1 MGVKRQWKV
10 MKLRSLSINEDIRK
24 QLIHD
29 IISRKNPTI
38 SLYAWDVKDGIA
50 EEAFFAQRDALRDW
64 YLKNRKWESE
74 TESPGVLIHHWKVDA
89 NQLLKHVSSGQV
101 RNAPLAENTDVDV
114 AVVPSSLQLDMQRT
128 LIKHDKPCKTS
139 L

>member
-38 SLYAWDVKDGIA
+38 SLYAWNVRDDIA

-74 TESPGVLIHHWKVDA
+74 TESTGVLVHHWKVDA
-89 NQLLKHVSSGQV
+89 NQLLKHVSSGRV
-101 RNAPLAENTDVDV
+101 RNAPLAENADVDV
-114 AVVPSSLQLDMQRT
+114 AVIPSSLQLDMQRT
-128 LIKHDKPCKTS
+128 LQKQ
-139 L
+139 